1 MDDPTKLDLAAALE
15 VIEDLLREQLKTSG
29 RIPETIVTVGGTA
42 LAALRIRERP
52 DDVDLYM
59 SEIDDTAIHT
69 VTEKYRARY
78 GFDFKNDATSSNTI
92 WGSFAIEDIDQSPTV
107 ATIQIGDV
115 AVWRR
120 AAGHGHVCSR
130 RLNEHATPMG
140 SGLSLA
146 QSGLRGMNVMELPLL
161 ARSGHS
167 V

>member
-42 LAALRIRERP
+42 LAALRIRERS

-78 GFDFKNDATSSNTI
+78 GFDFKIDATPGNTI
-92 WGSFAIEDIDQSPTV
+92 WGSRHRPV
-107 ATIQIGDV
+107 ANGGNDSDRGRCGPHPNSDARNPVSYQGSSRPPKGPD
-115 AVWRR
+115 RR
-120 AAGHGHVCSR
+120 PVDCV
-130 RLNEHATPMG
+130 EM
-140 SGLSLA
+140 
-146 QSGLRGMNVMELPLL
+146 LL
-161 ARSGHS
+161 
-167 V
+167 